1 MTEGPERWAVPD
13 IDAAVAEAKIRNG
26 QGIKVVLDLLGENI
40 RSPDASE
47 IASRNYVDLIG
58 VIQDEGLNSSIS
70 VKLSSFGYINDL
82 DKAFDSVIRVSDAAK
97 ASNVGFE
104 LDMEWTPMVDH
115 TIEIAER
122 CSKAGHKVTI
132 AIQAYLNRS
141 ADDIGYLQDRNVKVR
156 LVKGA
161 YRGESS
167 DFSDIQK
174 RYIKLLTQLAGSRKD
189 FSIGTHDPEILA
201 FISEHLPHSKDRI
214 EIGFLRGLCDETKM
228 QLASNGWK
236 VVEYLPVGQEFK
248 AYVKRREEYLR
259 KLGELGRVPAP

>member
-13 IDAAVAEAKIRNG
+13 ITAAIAETRRRNG
-26 QGIKVVLDLLGENI
+26 QGIKVVLDLLGENN

-47 IASRNYVDLIG
+47 IVLRNYTDLIG
-58 VIQDEGLNSSIS
+58 TIQDEGLDSNIS
-70 VKLSSFGYINDL
+70 AKLSSFGYINDL
-82 DKAFDSVIRVSDAAK
+82 DRAFDSVFKVSDAAK

-122 CSKAGHKVTI
+122 CSKAGHNVTV

-141 ADDIGYLQDRNVKVR
+141 TDDIGYLQTRNVRIR

-167 DFSDIQK
+167 DFADIQK

-189 FSIGTHDPEILA
+189 FSIGTHDPEIIA
-201 FISEHLPHSKDRI
+201 FISEHLSHSKDRI
-214 EIGFLRGLCDETKM
+214 ELGFLRGLCDETKL
-228 QLASNGWK
+228 QFASNGWK
-236 VVEYLPVGQEFK
+236 VIEYVPVGQEVK

-259 KLGELGRVPAP
+259 KLEALGRVPAP